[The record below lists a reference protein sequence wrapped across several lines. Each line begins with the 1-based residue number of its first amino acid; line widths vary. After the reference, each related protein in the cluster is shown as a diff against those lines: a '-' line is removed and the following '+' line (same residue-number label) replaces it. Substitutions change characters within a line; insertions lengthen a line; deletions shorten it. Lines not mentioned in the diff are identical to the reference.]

1 MHDITIT
8 IKADEKLLALGE
20 KLLTIAEKQQD
31 MMKDAKSAVE
41 TVIQCGDTKP
51 GKSVTLQQEI
61 NKLKTA
67 PPVQPEISPNPT
79 VQQSAP
85 VVTAAPI
92 QQPAPTTAPKPYT
105 LEQLSFAA
113 APLLDAGKDKE
124 LMAVI
129 QSFGVMSLQQLPTEK
144 YGEFAAAIRSLG
156 AQI

>member
-31 MMKDAKSAVE
+31 MMKDAKSAVQ
-41 TVIQCGDTKP
+41 TVIQCGSTMP
-51 GKSVTLQQEI
+51 GKSAILQQGI
-61 NKLKTA
+61 NALKTT
-67 PPVQPEISPNPT
+67 PPVQATTAPNPE
-79 VQQSAP
+79 VQQITP
-85 VVTAAPI
+85 GAPI

-105 LEQLSFAA
+105 LEQLSLAA